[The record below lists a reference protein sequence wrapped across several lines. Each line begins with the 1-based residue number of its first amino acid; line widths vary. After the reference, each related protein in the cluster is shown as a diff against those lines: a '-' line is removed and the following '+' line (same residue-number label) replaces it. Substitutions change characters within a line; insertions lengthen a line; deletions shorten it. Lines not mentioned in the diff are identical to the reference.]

1 MVTIAA
7 LLVVGSLAATAL
19 FVVGVVAFFG
29 LLAYDAVANRAKV
42 EPQVAEEP
50 VFGTSPA
57 TAA

>member
-7 LLVVGSLAATAL
+7 LLIVGSLAATAL
-19 FVVGVVAFFG
+19 FVVGVVVFFG
-29 LLAYDAVANRAKV
+29 LLAYDVIAGRTKV

-50 VFGTSPA
+50 VYAASPA

>member
-7 LLVVGSLAATAL
+7 LLIVVSLAGTAL
-19 FVVGVVAFFG
+19 FAVGVVAFFG
-29 LLAYDAVANRAKV
+29 LLAYDILAGRAKA

-50 VFGTSPA
+50 VYATSPA